1 MNQENVTIKCE
12 NCGEPV
18 NINNALTHQL
28 EKQISQKFQNKLDKE
43 KQQIQRLKD
52 ELETDKEKINETI
65 NSGINKKLK
74 IEKEKLETQITS
86 KLNDENSEKIRIME
100 KELNEKSEKV
110 KELNKSKA
118 EIEKL
123 KREKSELKDEIE
135 ADAEQKLNE
144 QIRDAKIKIHQ
155 VEKEKN
161 DAKLKE
167 VQIKLDDQKKLTEEM
182 QRKQNQGSM
191 EMQGEIGE
199 KAIEEWL
206 ASQFPLDV
214 IEEIKKGA
222 RGGDCIQNINTPTQ
236 QKCGIIYYESK
247 RTKVFQPAWI
257 DKFKNDMREKN
268 ASIGVIV
275 TQTMPTDL
283 KRMGQQK
290 GIWICSFEEFKGLSQ
305 VLRESI
311 IQLNRVI
318 ISQKGKGD
326 KMELLYNFL
335 SGSEFRLQI
344 EGIVDGFTE
353 MKIDLDKEKRAM
365 QKLWKQRE
373 KQIDKVITNTIDM
386 HSSIKGIAG
395 NAIQAV
401 QQLELGD

>member
-86 KLNDENSEKIRIME
+86 KLNDENSEKMRIME

>member
-65 NSGINKKLK
+65 NSEINKKLK

-395 NAIQAV
+395 NTIQAV

>member
-43 KQQIQRLKD
+43 KLQIQKLKN
-52 ELETDKEKINETI
+52 ELETDKENITESI
-65 NSGINKKLK
+65 NSGINKKLI

-86 KLNDENSEKIRIME
+86 KLNEENSDKIRMME

-144 QIRDAKIKIHQ
+144 QLRDAKIKIHQ
-155 VEKEKN
+155 AEKDKN

-206 ASQFPLDV
+206 ASQFPLDE

-290 GIWICSFEEFKGLSQ
+290 GIWICTFEEFKGLSQ

-311 IQLNRVI
+311 IQINSVI

-401 QQLELGD
+401 QQLEL

>member
-43 KQQIQRLKD
+43 KLQIQKLKD
-52 ELETDKEKINETI
+52 ELESDKENITESI

-86 KLNDENSEKIRIME
+86 KLNDENSDKIRMME

-144 QIRDAKIKIHQ
+144 QLRDAKIKIHQ
-155 VEKEKN
+155 AEKDRN

-167 VQIKLDDQKKLTEEM
+167 IQIKLDDQKKLTEEM

-206 ASQFPLDV
+206 ASQFPLDK

-290 GIWICSFEEFKGLSQ
+290 GVWICTFEEFKGLSQ
-305 VLRESI
+305 VLRKSI
-311 IQLNRVI
+311 IQINNVI

-344 EGIVDGFTE
+344 EGIVDGFE
-353 MKIDLDKEKRAM
+353 QMKIDLDKEKRAM

-373 KQIDKVITNTIDM
+373 KQIEKVVTNTIDM

>member
-43 KQQIQRLKD
+43 KQQIQQLKD

-86 KLNDENSEKIRIME
+86 KLNDENSEKMRIME

-395 NAIQAV
+395 NTIQAV